1 MTVANLNKT
10 FFLSEGA
17 ILDQG
22 PSSKAFLAADTAL
35 LTSSPEASAILAKT
49 FPLAG
54 LIVSNVLPSDPGR
67 GLPPMINC
75 VEKSTVLD
83 INHSLISSF

>member
-22 PSSKAFLAADTAL
+22 PSSNAFRAADTAL
-35 LTSSPEASAILAKT
+35 LTSSLEASAILAKT
-49 FPLAG
+49 FPFAG
-54 LIVSNVLPSDPGR
+54 LMVSKVLPSTPGR
-67 GLPPMINC
+67 GLPPIINC
-75 VEKSTVLD
+75 VEKSIVLD
-83 INHSLISSF
+83 IYSSLINSF